1 MLNLPKSD
9 ETHTE
14 EDATLAPE
22 SEPQTV
28 KALPESLQLLRLV
41 GTDECPFGPGGK
53 WHGHDKKKFSVLFI
67 TQQAFY
73 DGYGDLLTEERIKE
87 ALAPKGMT
95 EWAYILHDRDAYTP
109 KDFRS
114 NYKPPKGAAVGDKKP
129 AHWHI
134 VIFCKSRKSI
144 AEVAKAFGVQ
154 PQYVEGKPPSAFLPL
169 CKYLTH
175 EDPAQADKETYDR
188 SEVIT
193 NVARLWEKVDEH
205 EEKRAKRQV
214 DEKDVF
220 KKVSDGELT
229 LADVREEYPDIYV
242 KKGNLSHMRILRND
256 YISRLV
262 PPSKVMNFY
271 ICGDGGKGKDAAAVA
286 IAKALAALFG
296 WRIFKVGADNV
307 TFENYDGEEIIIW
320 EDKRAASFIHACG
333 GRGDAFRVLGP
344 YRKDTDHMVMN
355 VKNSKVTL
363 VNHVNIITAVTPYRE
378 FISGL
383 AGTYKDRYN
392 VEQKA
397 EDEGQAYRRIQI
409 VIEVE
414 RGSYTIHVNKGF
426 ALGTGDYFDYF
437 TTPNLAQ
444 NFEQLYRDSEHIRDE
459 EERINVVGELS
470 TQTVAPVIDEFNRL
484 MNRADSLPEMT
495 ADELRVKY
503 AHLGTQP
510 QPTSAEELGDFASSR
525 YIGVDFDACSASD
538 AFNDDFTVMTL
549 RNSDKK
555 AVMTV
560 FRGTIPQTGEQVS
573 IAQLPRE
580 NGCFS
585 NYRDV
590 RVVARQSSNGE
601 TGEKLILLPNGETL
615 ARLSVNGTCFLTLDG
630 QEIRV
635 FVKHD
640 FATAVSVRE
649 WLNRCAPFT
658 DWPTGGAA

>member
-1 MLNLPKSD
+1 MLNFPKSD

-41 GTDECPFGPGGK
+41 GTDECPFGAGGK

-95 EWAYILHDRDAYTP
+95 EWAYILHDRDTYTP

-114 NYKPPKGAAVGDKKP
+114 KYQPPKGAAVGDQKP
-129 AHWHI
+129 AHFHI
-134 VIFCKSRKSI
+134 VLFCKSRKSI
-144 AEVAKAFGVQ
+144 AEVAKALGVP

-188 SEVIT
+188 SEVVT

-205 EEKRAKRQV
+205 EENRKKKKV
-214 DEKDVF
+214 DEKAIF

-262 PPSKVMNFY
+262 PPAMVMNIY
-271 ICGDGGKGKDAAAVA
+271 LCGDGGNGKDAEGGT
-286 IAKALAALFG
+286 IAKVLAELFE

-344 YRKDTDHMVMN
+344 YRKDTDRMVVN

-383 AGTYKDRYN
+383 AGTYKDRN
-392 VEQKA
+392 GVELEA

-414 RGSYTIHVNKGF
+414 RGSYTMHVNKGF
-426 ALGTGDYFDYF
+426 AEGTGDYFDYL
-437 TTPNLAQ
+437 TTSNLAQ
-444 NFEQLYRDSEHIRDE
+444 NFEQLYRDSAHIRDE
-459 EERINVVGELS
+459 EERMNVVAELGK
-470 TQTVAPVIDEFNRL
+470 QTVMPVIDEVKRL
-484 MNRADSLPEMT
+484 MNRGDDLPEMT
-495 ADELRVKY
+495 ADELRAKY
-503 AHLGTQP
+503 AHLGTQ
-510 QPTSAEELGDFASSR
+510 QETAKEESSVAVAEEARVVVDDLYFSPHGRDATGREMPNLRIFHGSKTYMQFAAPSGLHCLGPLQVNRFS
-525 YIGVDFDACSASD
+525 IG
-538 AFNDDFTVMTL
+538 
-549 RNSDKK
+549 
-555 AVMTV
+555 
-560 FRGTIPQTGEQVS
+560 TGEEIRYS
-573 IAQLPRE
+573 LDGATALTYRRDTWTGE
-580 NGCFS
+580 NVMFPGIPG
-585 NYRDV
+585 
-590 RVVARQSSNGE
+590 ARQCTRRSS
-601 TGEKLILLPNGETL
+601 T
-615 ARLSVNGTCFLTLDG
+615 LSVADARASFCGSPAS
-630 QEIRV
+630 V
-635 FVKHD
+635 SD
-640 FATAVSVRE
+640 FRNFIAAITA
-649 WLNRCAPFT
+649 
-658 DWPTGGAA
+658 GGAE

>member
-95 EWAYILHDRDAYTP
+95 EWAYILHDRDTYTP

-114 NYKPPKGAAVGDKKP
+114 NYKPPKGAAVGDQKP
-129 AHWHI
+129 AHFHI
-134 VIFCKSRKSI
+134 VLFCKSRKSI
-144 AEVAKAFGVQ
+144 AEVAKALGVP

-188 SEVIT
+188 SEVVT

-205 EEKRAKRQV
+205 EENRKKKKV
-214 DEKDVF
+214 DEKAIF

-229 LADVREEYPDIYV
+229 LADVREQYPDIYV

-262 PPSKVMNFY
+262 PPAKVINIY
-271 ICGDGGKGKDAAAVA
+271 LCGGGGNGKDAEGGT
-286 IAKALAALFG
+286 IAKVLAELFE

-320 EDKRAASFIHACG
+320 EDKRAAAFLHACG

-344 YRKDTDHMVMN
+344 YRKDTDRMVVN

-383 AGTYKDRYN
+383 AGTYKDRN
-392 VEQKA
+392 GVELEA

-414 RGSYTIHVNKGF
+414 RGSYTMHVNKGF
-426 ALGTGDYFDYF
+426 AEGTGDYFDYL
-437 TTPNLAQ
+437 TTSNLAQ
-444 NFEQLYRDSEHIRDE
+444 NFEQLYRDSAHIKDE
-459 EERINVVGELS
+459 EERMNVVAELGK
-470 TQTVAPVIDEFNRL
+470 QTVMPVIDEVKRL
-484 MNRADSLPEMT
+484 MNRGDDLPEMT
-495 ADELRVKY
+495 ADELRAKY
-503 AHLGTQP
+503 AHLGTQ
-510 QPTSAEELGDFASSR
+510 QVDASEQTAEEESSVTAAEESRVAVNDLYFSPHGRDATGRAIPNLRIFHGSETYIQFAAPSGLCCLGPLQVSR
-525 YIGVDFDACSASD
+525 FSTG
-538 AFNDDFTVMTL
+538 
-549 RNSDKK
+549 
-555 AVMTV
+555 
-560 FRGTIPQTGEQVS
+560 TGEEVRYS
-573 IAQLPRE
+573 LD
-580 NGCFS
+580 GTVVLT
-585 NYRDV
+585 YRCDTWTGGNV
-590 RVVARQSSNGE
+590 MFPGIPGKQCTSSSL
-601 TGEKLILLPNGETL
+601 T
-615 ARLSVNGTCFLTLDG
+615 LSVADARASLCGSPAS
-630 QEIRV
+630 V
-635 FVKHD
+635 SD
-640 FATAVSVRE
+640 FRHFIAAITA
-649 WLNRCAPFT
+649 
-658 DWPTGGAA
+658 GGAER